1 MARVFL
7 SYDRRD
13 VDKAA
18 GVVNALERAGYQVWW
33 DRHIQGG
40 KRFEAEIE
48 HALSSADAVVV
59 LWSANAVQSDRV
71 KDEAA
76 SGRDRGR
83 LVPATLDGT
92 LPRLGF
98 GNIKRWT

>member
-13 VDKAA
+13 ADKAA
-18 GVVNALERAGYQVWW
+18 VVVAALERGGHQVWW
-33 DRHIQGG
+33 DRHIKGG
-40 KRFEAEIE
+40 RRFEAEIE
-48 HALSSADAVVV
+48 QALGAADAVVV
-59 LWSANAVQSDRV
+59 LWSANSVQSDWV

-92 LPRLGF
+92 SPPLGSSGRF
-98 GNIKRWT
+98 QQ